1 MQGPT
6 AEFVSTSCLLG
17 NMVTI
22 GSATCTLSYVA
33 PATPLTPTINK
44 ITGTVSCDEAG
55 SSGEPLPGLPGDPVL
70 PGEGISEYHGNNVVE
85 TCAM

>member
-1 MQGPT
+1 MT
-6 AEFVSTSCLLG
+6 TSCILG
-17 NMVTI
+17 DIVTI
-22 GSATCTLSYVA
+22 GSATCTLSYVV
-33 PATPLTPTINK
+33 PTTLLSPTVNK
-44 ITGTVSCDEAG
+44 IIGTVSCDEAG